1 MGLDKLALSEF
12 KIDSGPDNEFSSFMA
27 RVVQTQNYATIDLF
41 NKSSPAFDPKFL
53 PLLHRS
59 PPPPAP
65 PNSDSP
71 LARSLKSM
79 SKLIREKINYFSK
92 PFHHEQLQRK
102 IESLCKLRRVKDA
115 LHILNSE
122 PISSQPSPSLYSPIL
137 QLCIDLKAEKEGRL
151 IHYDLMKNGHLLDLN
166 ISTKLIIFYAKIGDM
181 GCARNVFDEMY
192 KRNVVSWTAMVS
204 GYSRNGCSRE
214 ALEVFSLMRRSGF
227 RANQFTYGSVLRACT
242 SLMCLKGGEQCQSV
256 SGEIDKTSL
265 AKMQVGGGMVPDQF
279 TFGSMLKVCGGGRF
293 LLTVSQIHGQIIQ
306 LGFGSYNVLNG
317 SLIDAYVKCRCLR
330 NAKLLYNVMEGKDL
344 VSCTALI
351 TGYAQEGNNYWDA
364 FNLFSELNQMDVGI
378 DGVILCSM
386 LNLCA
391 NSASLSLGRQI
402 HALALKRL
410 PNFDVAMGNALIDMY
425 AKVGEIENANLAFDE
440 MQKKNVISWTSLITG
455 YGKHGYG
462 EKALS
467 LFEKMEGGGFQ
478 PNDVTFLSILF
489 ACSHTGMVDKGW
501 ECFNRMI
508 TEHNISPRSEH
519 YSCMIDLLARN
530 GQLEQA
536 FDLVNKMKAKVTAS
550 VWGALFGACRTFGSN
565 SFLKFT
571 ARRILDLDP
580 MNSVNYVVLAN
591 IYSAADLWEEA
602 RKTRE
607 LMEDRGLK
615 KEPAYKRKPTELDHV
630 SYCFKMN
637 YLLCFYQMSQ
647 TKEDLF
653 QRRLWEKPNMMDNY
667 AMEARAEV
675 SLEYPAVPERHAY
688 TVPPMLQS
696 GTARGGEGRAAAASA
711 ATST

>member
-1 MGLDKLALSEF
+1 
-12 KIDSGPDNEFSSFMA
+12 
-27 RVVQTQNYATIDLF
+27 
-41 NKSSPAFDPKFL
+41 
-53 PLLHRS
+53 
-59 PPPPAP
+59 
-65 PNSDSP
+65 
-71 LARSLKSM
+71 M

-122 PISSQPSPSLYSPIL
+122 PISSLPSLSLYSPIL

-181 GCARNVFDEMY
+181 GCARNVFDEMH

-242 SLMCLKGGEQCQSV
+242 SLVCLKGGEQVHGCVVKSRFCEDLVVQSALVDMHSKCGVMGDARCLFDEMLERDVV
-256 SGEIDKTSL
+256 SWNAVI
-265 AKMQVGGGMVPDQF
+265 GGYAVHRLPGDCFSTFNLMLSEGMVPDQF
-279 TFGSMLKVCGGGRF
+279 TFGSMLKVCGSGRF

-344 VSCTALI
+344 VSCTTLI

-386 LNLCA
+386 LNICA
-391 NSASLSLGRQI
+391 NSASSSLGRQI

-508 TEHNISPRSEH
+508 TEHNINPRSEH

-602 RKTRE
+602 QKTRE
-607 LMEDRGLK
+607 LMEDRGMK
-615 KEPAYKRKPTELDHV
+615 KEPGCSFFQYNQCK
-630 SYCFKMN
+630 
-637 YLLCFYQMSQ
+637 YLS
-647 TKEDLF
+647 
-653 QRRLWEKPNMMDNY
+653 P
-667 AMEARAEV
+667 
-675 SLEYPAVPERHAY
+675 
-688 TVPPMLQS
+688 
-696 GTARGGEGRAAAASA
+696 
-711 ATST
+711 